1 MGQVWVSILK
11 IAYKIRDFYYLK
23 LKNNGFKSR
32 FLRQEEPNPNP
43 SVWLRFFFFYIQN
56 FKMRFMPQKPIDKR
70 KEQCRLFAKRQTK
83 KPLRASLEALSSLS
97 NIAPQRLLS
106 IGMWNK

>member
-1 MGQVWVSILK
+1 
-11 IAYKIRDFYYLK
+11 
-23 LKNNGFKSR
+23 
-32 FLRQEEPNPNP
+32 
-43 SVWLRFFFFYIQN
+43 
-56 FKMRFMPQKPIDKR
+56 MRFMPQKPIDKR

-83 KPLRASLEALSSLS
+83 KPLRANLEALTSLS